1 MDKYRLYAAGV
12 FLVGVALIIVAFATG
27 VAVTYPQVT
36 AATTALWGLL
46 QALLPSILATAK
58 KEDPK

>member
-1 MDKYRLYAAGV
+1 MDKLHLPALVV
-12 FLVGVALIIVAFATG
+12 FLVSVALIIVAYATG

-36 AATTALWGLL
+36 AAVGALSALI
-46 QALLPSILATAK
+46 QALLPSILK